1 MSVAARRRHR
11 YGNSVDGTTSS
22 MLILESIETK
32 KAMDPCS
39 YSCYG
44 LLIPKAWF
52 PSRYGMNQRHDG
64 ASHSSWYFSI
74 SQRKPAHEA

>member
-44 LLIPKAWF
+44 LLIPNDPKGSIFFFFF
-52 PSRYGMNQRHDG
+52 PSKI
-64 ASHSSWYFSI
+64 WYIYVYVVLSVLGI
-74 SQRKPAHEA
+74 